1 MVGGSGSNIITNK
14 LKVFYHY
21 FQLSESY
28 FGAFKN
34 KAAFIRAAM
43 HRGKINFRIENHIIN
58 SDDKNDC
65 FDLRADMYKY
75 AMEHPNKVFETPIR
89 ARDGFHPELWAE

>member
-1 MVGGSGSNIITNK
+1 VVGGSGSNMITNK

-28 FGAFKN
+28 FGAFKTQ
-34 KAAFIRAAM
+34 KAFCETGM
-43 HRGKINFRIENHIIN
+43 KRGRINFRIENHILD
-58 SDDKNDC
+58 SEDVNDSQT
-65 FDLRADMYKY
+65 LRADMYNY
-75 AMEHPNKVFETPIR
+75 AMEHPNKVFETPVR